1 MPERWSSTRRPRR
14 EAWIGRMW
22 CVGRV
27 KKRHRER
34 QREWERSK
42 ERESEWVGVGR
53 EDSRGMPSFS
63 FNRSAQQDSEQGAI
77 TDALGLH
84 MLTST
89 LDFDSCYVNLQ
100 PWQEAAACLD
110 KTRTSWNIF
119 LDSNEMWNE
128 SHESSKKK
136 LFMGASSVFDKC
148 PTWELQ
154 LGDWFIKR
162 KLITTCLNNPFIVSV
177 IFPSKNVPVPAF

>member
-1 MPERWSSTRRPRR
+1 MPESWSSTRRPRR

-27 KKRHRER
+27 QKRHGERKWERDR
-34 QREWERSK
+34 QRERVRTLK
-42 ERESEWVGVGR
+42 GERESEWVGVGR

-63 FNRSAQQDSEQGAI
+63 SNRSAQQDSEQGAI

-110 KTRTSWNIF
+110 KTRTSWDIF
-119 LDSNEMWNE
+119 LDSNEMRNE

-136 LFMGASSVFDKC
+136 KKKC
-148 PTWELQ
+148 SWARLLCVT
-154 LGDWFIKR
+154 
-162 KLITTCLNNPFIVSV
+162 
-177 IFPSKNVPVPAF
+177 NVPLESCDN